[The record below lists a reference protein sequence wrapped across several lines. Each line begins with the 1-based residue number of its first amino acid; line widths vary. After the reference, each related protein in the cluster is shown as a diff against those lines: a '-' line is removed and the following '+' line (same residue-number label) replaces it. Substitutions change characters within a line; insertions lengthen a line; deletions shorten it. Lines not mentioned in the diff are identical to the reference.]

1 MSWYEDA
8 KKGNGFFVGTLLI
21 VGLISGWGATEAVMH
36 AANIDKV
43 VAGTYVSKADV
54 EKVFIPKAT
63 HEKALAQ
70 INQLSRSLV
79 QSRNEIFR
87 LNNLIAAEGQ
97 KKQSREELEKQKKN
111 LINELDQKRKKLI
124 MASQITNLAEDWNPS
139 GSQASNNN
147 IYYQSIQRDI
157 ESLEGLLE
165 SVNQKLLE
173 MY

>member
-43 VAGTYVSKADV
+43 VAGTYLFKADV
-54 EKVFIPKAT
+54 EKEFIPKAT
-63 HEKALAQ
+63 HEKALVQ
-70 INQLSRSLV
+70 VNELSRSLV
-79 QSRNEIFR
+79 QSRNEILR

-97 KKQSREELEKQKKN
+97 KKQSRTELEEQKKS

-124 MASQITNLAEDWNPS
+124 MASQISHLNGEWNPS
-139 GSQASNNN
+139 NSQSSNDNV
-147 IYYQSIQRDI
+147 YYQSIQRDI
-157 ESLEGLLE
+157 ESLEGLLK